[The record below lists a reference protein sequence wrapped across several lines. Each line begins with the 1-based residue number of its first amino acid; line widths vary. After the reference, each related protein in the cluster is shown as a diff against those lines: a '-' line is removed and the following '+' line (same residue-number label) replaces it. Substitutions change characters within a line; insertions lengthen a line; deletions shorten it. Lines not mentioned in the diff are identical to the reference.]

1 MKKVTR
7 KDLKRVAPFA
17 LANHEK
23 RHGRLEQRQ
32 VHVLLSDM
40 KNMPVARFH
49 AANHQ
54 RKKS

>member
-40 KNMPVARFH
+40 KNMPVARLH